1 MPLLLM
7 RKNEIIIDT
16 TSPTFVGFFVS
27 RHLGL
32 LLCNIANMKR
42 FLPLLMLTGLLFGQD
57 TTLVLKNGKI
67 IEGTIVSET
76 DNYYTIIVKS
86 SRGGLINVDLPI
98 LGVRKD
104 IYKIETMDRKEANA
118 IINRNSARIKTENKI
133 RNYNFAITAFTY
145 CFLVPLI
152 LLMALENGS
161 GG

>member
-1 MPLLLM
+1 
-7 RKNEIIIDT
+7 
-16 TSPTFVGFFVS
+16 
-27 RHLGL
+27 
-32 LLCNIANMKR
+32 MKR
-42 FLPLLMLTGLLFGQD
+42 FLTLFILTGLLFGQD

-98 LGVRKD
+98 LGVRED
-104 IYKIETMDRKEANA
+104 IYKIETMDRKEDNA
-118 IINRNSARIKTENKI
+118 IINRNSARIKTENKL

>member
-1 MPLLLM
+1 
-7 RKNEIIIDT
+7 
-16 TSPTFVGFFVS
+16 
-27 RHLGL
+27 
-32 LLCNIANMKR
+32 MKR
-42 FLPLLMLTGLLFGQD
+42 FWPLFILTGLLFGQD

-76 DNYYTIIVKS
+76 DNYYTMIVKS
-86 SRGGLINVDLPI
+86 TSGGLINVDLPI

-133 RNYNFAITAFTY
+133 RFFDFAINAFTY
-145 CFLVPLI
+145 CILVPLI

>member
-1 MPLLLM
+1 
-7 RKNEIIIDT
+7 
-16 TSPTFVGFFVS
+16 
-27 RHLGL
+27 
-32 LLCNIANMKR
+32 MKR
-42 FLPLLMLTGLLFGQD
+42 FLPLLMLTGFLFGQD

-133 RNYNFAITAFTY
+133 RFFDFVINAFTY
-145 CFLVPLI
+145 CILVPLI

>member
-1 MPLLLM
+1 MRRFRPLF
-7 RKNEIIIDT
+7 I
-16 TSPTFVGFFVS
+16 
-27 RHLGL
+27 
-32 LLCNIANMKR
+32 
-42 FLPLLMLTGLLFGQD
+42 LTGLLFGQD

-76 DNYYTIIVKS
+76 DNYYTMIVKS
-86 SRGGLINVDLPI
+86 TSGGLINVDLPI
-98 LGVRKD
+98 LGVRED

-133 RNYNFAITAFTY
+133 RFFDFAINAFTY
-145 CFLVPLI
+145 CILVPLI

>member
-1 MPLLLM
+1 
-7 RKNEIIIDT
+7 
-16 TSPTFVGFFVS
+16 
-27 RHLGL
+27 
-32 LLCNIANMKR
+32 MKR
-42 FLPLLMLTGLLFGQD
+42 FWPLFILTGLLFGQD

-76 DNYYTIIVKS
+76 DNYYTMIVKS
-86 SRGGLINVDLPI
+86 TSGGLINVDLPI
-98 LGVRKD
+98 LGVRED

-133 RNYNFAITAFTY
+133 RFFDFAINAFTY
-145 CFLVPLI
+145 CILVPLI

>member
-1 MPLLLM
+1 
-7 RKNEIIIDT
+7 
-16 TSPTFVGFFVS
+16 
-27 RHLGL
+27 
-32 LLCNIANMKR
+32 MKR
-42 FLPLLMLTGLLFGQD
+42 LLPLFILTSFLFGQD

-76 DNYYTIIVKS
+76 DNYYTMIVKS
-86 SRGGLINVDLPI
+86 TSGGLINVDLPI
-98 LGVRKD
+98 LGVRED

-133 RNYNFAITAFTY
+133 RFFDFAINAFTY
-145 CFLVPLI
+145 CILVPLI

>member
-1 MPLLLM
+1 
-7 RKNEIIIDT
+7 
-16 TSPTFVGFFVS
+16 
-27 RHLGL
+27 
-32 LLCNIANMKR
+32 MKH
-42 FLPLLMLTGLLFGQD
+42 FLPLFILTSFLFGQD

-76 DNYYTIIVKS
+76 DNYYTMIVKS
-86 SRGGLINVDLPI
+86 TSGGLINVDLPI
-98 LGVRKD
+98 LGVRED

-133 RNYNFAITAFTY
+133 RFFDFAINAFTY
-145 CFLVPLI
+145 CIIVPLI

>member
-1 MPLLLM
+1 M
-7 RKNEIIIDT
+7 DT
-16 TSPTFVGFFVS
+16 QRVS
-27 RHLGL
+27 SHLGL
-32 LLCNIANMKR
+32 LLCNIVLMKY
-42 FLPLLMLTGLLFGQD
+42 FLPLFILTSFLFGQD

-76 DNYYTIIVKS
+76 DNYYTMIVKS
-86 SRGGLINVDLPI
+86 TSGGLINVDLPI

-133 RNYNFAITAFTY
+133 RFFDFAINAFTY
-145 CFLVPLI
+145 CILVPLI

>member
-1 MPLLLM
+1 
-7 RKNEIIIDT
+7 
-16 TSPTFVGFFVS
+16 
-27 RHLGL
+27 
-32 LLCNIANMKR
+32 MKR
-42 FLPLLMLTGLLFGQD
+42 FRPLFILTGLLFGQD

-76 DNYYTIIVKS
+76 DNYYTMIVKS
-86 SRGGLINVDLPI
+86 TSGGLINVDLPI
-98 LGVRKD
+98 LGVRED

-118 IINRNSARIKTENKI
+118 IINRNSARTKTENKI

>member
-1 MPLLLM
+1 
-7 RKNEIIIDT
+7 
-16 TSPTFVGFFVS
+16 
-27 RHLGL
+27 
-32 LLCNIANMKR
+32 MKH
-42 FLPLLMLTGLLFGQD
+42 FLPLFILTSFLLGQD

-76 DNYYTIIVKS
+76 DNYYTMIVKS
-86 SRGGLINVDLPI
+86 TSGGLINVDLPI

-133 RNYNFAITAFTY
+133 RFFDFAINAFTY
-145 CFLVPLI
+145 CILVPLI

>member
-1 MPLLLM
+1 M
-7 RKNEIIIDT
+7 DT
-16 TSPTFVGFFVS
+16 QRVS

-32 LLCNIANMKR
+32 LLCNIAIMR
-42 FLPLLMLTGLLFGQD
+42 HFLPLFILTSFLFGQD

-76 DNYYTIIVKS
+76 DNYYTMIVKS
-86 SRGGLINVDLPI
+86 TSGGLINVDLPI
-98 LGVRKD
+98 LGVRED

-133 RNYNFAITAFTY
+133 RFFDFAINAFTY
-145 CFLVPLI
+145 CILVPLI

>member
-1 MPLLLM
+1 M
-7 RKNEIIIDT
+7 DT
-16 TSPTFVGFFVS
+16 QRVS

-32 LLCNIANMKR
+32 LLCNIAIMR
-42 FLPLLMLTGLLFGQD
+42 HFLPLFILTSFLFGQD

-76 DNYYTIIVKS
+76 DNYYTMIVKS
-86 SRGGLINVDLPI
+86 TSGGLINVDLPI
-98 LGVRKD
+98 LGVRED

-118 IINRNSARIKTENKI
+118 IINRNSARTKTENKI

>member
-1 MPLLLM
+1 
-7 RKNEIIIDT
+7 
-16 TSPTFVGFFVS
+16 
-27 RHLGL
+27 
-32 LLCNIANMKR
+32 MKR
-42 FLPLLMLTGLLFGQD
+42 FLTLFILTGLLFGQD

-76 DNYYTIIVKS
+76 DNYYTMIVKS
-86 SRGGLINVDLPI
+86 TSGGLINVDLPI
-98 LGVRKD
+98 LGVRED

-118 IINRNSARIKTENKI
+118 IINRNSARTKTENKI

>member
-1 MPLLLM
+1 
-7 RKNEIIIDT
+7 
-16 TSPTFVGFFVS
+16 
-27 RHLGL
+27 
-32 LLCNIANMKR
+32 MKR
-42 FLPLLMLTGLLFGQD
+42 FIPLFILTSFLFGQD

-133 RNYNFAITAFTY
+133 RFFDFAINAFTY
-145 CFLVPLI
+145 CILVPLI

>member
-1 MPLLLM
+1 
-7 RKNEIIIDT
+7 
-16 TSPTFVGFFVS
+16 
-27 RHLGL
+27 
-32 LLCNIANMKR
+32 MKR
-42 FLPLLMLTGLLFGQD
+42 FLQLLMLTGLLFGQD

-76 DNYYTIIVKS
+76 DNYYTLIVKS

-133 RNYNFAITAFTY
+133 RFFDFAINAFTY
-145 CFLVPLI
+145 CILVPLI

>member
-1 MPLLLM
+1 VRESHYLIRALLIL
-7 RKNEIIIDT
+7 
-16 TSPTFVGFFVS
+16 SGFFVS
-27 RHLGL
+27 RHLVL
-32 LLCNIANMKR
+32 LICNIAIMKR
-42 FLPLLMLTGLLFGQD
+42 LLPLFIFTSFLFGQD

-67 IEGTIVSET
+67 IEGAIVSET

-133 RNYNFAITAFTY
+133 RFFDFAINAFTY
-145 CFLVPLI
+145 CILVPLI

>member
-1 MPLLLM
+1 
-7 RKNEIIIDT
+7 
-16 TSPTFVGFFVS
+16 
-27 RHLGL
+27 
-32 LLCNIANMKR
+32 MKR
-42 FLPLLMLTGLLFGQD
+42 FWPLFILTGLLFGQD

-76 DNYYTIIVKS
+76 DNYYTMIVKS
-86 SRGGLINVDLPI
+86 TSGGLINVDLPI
-98 LGVRKD
+98 LGVRED

-152 LLMALENGS
+152 LLMVLENGS

>member
-1 MPLLLM
+1 
-7 RKNEIIIDT
+7 
-16 TSPTFVGFFVS
+16 
-27 RHLGL
+27 
-32 LLCNIANMKR
+32 MKH
-42 FLPLLMLTGLLFGQD
+42 FLPLFILTSFLLGQD

-67 IEGTIVSET
+67 IEGTIVSES
-76 DNYYTIIVKS
+76 DNYYTIIVNS

-98 LGVRKD
+98 LGVRED

-133 RNYNFAITAFTY
+133 RFFDFAINAFTY
-145 CFLVPLI
+145 CILVPLI

>member
-1 MPLLLM
+1 
-7 RKNEIIIDT
+7 
-16 TSPTFVGFFVS
+16 
-27 RHLGL
+27 
-32 LLCNIANMKR
+32 MKH
-42 FLPLLMLTGLLFGQD
+42 FLPLFILTSFLFGQD

-76 DNYYTIIVKS
+76 DNYYTMIVKS
-86 SRGGLINVDLPI
+86 TSGGLINVDLPI
-98 LGVRKD
+98 LGVRED

-118 IINRNSARIKTENKI
+118 IINRNSARTKTENKI

>member
-1 MPLLLM
+1 
-7 RKNEIIIDT
+7 
-16 TSPTFVGFFVS
+16 
-27 RHLGL
+27 
-32 LLCNIANMKR
+32 MKR
-42 FLPLLMLTGLLFGQD
+42 FIPLFILTSFLFGQD
-57 TTLVLKNGKI
+57 TTLVLKSGKI

-98 LGVRKD
+98 LGVRED

-133 RNYNFAITAFTY
+133 RFFDFAINAFTY
-145 CFLVPLI
+145 CILVPLI

>member
-1 MPLLLM
+1 MLFL
-7 RKNEIIIDT
+7 
-16 TSPTFVGFFVS
+16 TFVGFFVS

-32 LLCNIANMKR
+32 LLCNIAIMKR
-42 FLPLLMLTGLLFGQD
+42 FLPLFILTGLLFGQD

-98 LGVRKD
+98 LWVRKD
-104 IYKIETMDRKEANA
+104 FYIIVTIDRKEANA
-118 IINRNSARIKTENKI
+118 IINRNSARIKTENKL
-133 RNYNFAITAFTY
+133 RFFDFAINAFTY
-145 CFLVPLI
+145 CILVPLI

>member
-1 MPLLLM
+1 
-7 RKNEIIIDT
+7 
-16 TSPTFVGFFVS
+16 
-27 RHLGL
+27 
-32 LLCNIANMKR
+32 MKH
-42 FLPLLMLTGLLFGQD
+42 FLPLFILTSFLFGQD

-76 DNYYTIIVKS
+76 DNYYTMIVKS
-86 SRGGLINVDLPI
+86 TSSGLINVDLPI
-98 LGVRKD
+98 LGVRED

-133 RNYNFAITAFTY
+133 RFFDFAINAFTY
-145 CFLVPLI
+145 CILVPLI

>member
-1 MPLLLM
+1 M
-7 RKNEIIIDT
+7 
-16 TSPTFVGFFVS
+16 SPPVVGLFVY

-32 LLCNIANMKR
+32 LGCNIVLMKR

>member
-1 MPLLLM
+1 M
-7 RKNEIIIDT
+7 
-16 TSPTFVGFFVS
+16 GFFVS

-32 LLCNIANMKR
+32 LLCNIAIMKH
-42 FLPLLMLTGLLFGQD
+42 FLPLFILTSFLLGQD

-76 DNYYTIIVKS
+76 DNYYTMIVKS
-86 SRGGLINVDLPI
+86 TSGGLINVDLPI
-98 LGVRKD
+98 LGVRED

-133 RNYNFAITAFTY
+133 RFFDFAINAFTY
-145 CFLVPLI
+145 CILVPLI

>member
-1 MPLLLM
+1 MYEKSATRIKP
-7 RKNEIIIDT
+7 RQ
-16 TSPTFVGFFVS
+16 VAGFFVY

-32 LLCNIANMKR
+32 LGCNIAIMKR
-42 FLPLLMLTGLLFGQD
+42 FLPLLILAGLLFGQD

>member
-1 MPLLLM
+1 
-7 RKNEIIIDT
+7 
-16 TSPTFVGFFVS
+16 
-27 RHLGL
+27 
-32 LLCNIANMKR
+32 MKH
-42 FLPLLMLTGLLFGQD
+42 FLPLFILTSFLFGQD

-76 DNYYTIIVKS
+76 DNNYTMIVKS
-86 SRGGLINVDLPI
+86 TSGGLINVDLPI
-98 LGVRKD
+98 LGVRED

-133 RNYNFAITAFTY
+133 RFFDFAINAFTY
-145 CFLVPLI
+145 CILVPLI